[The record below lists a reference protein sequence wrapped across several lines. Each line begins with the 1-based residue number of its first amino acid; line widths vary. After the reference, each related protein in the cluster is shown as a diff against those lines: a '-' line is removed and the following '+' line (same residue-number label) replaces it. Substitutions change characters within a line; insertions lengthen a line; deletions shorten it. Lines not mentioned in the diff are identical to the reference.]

1 MFERT
6 QHSLFS
12 PFLSLLHGPLSHRLM
27 KPVHGRLVLGF
38 LIVSMRNKYHLL
50 GSSLLRALVLSVGVS
65 GLVLGMVEPAQAA
78 KKTAHVKK
86 TKARRGGAGYVSPVS
101 YGRSNGL
108 HAAHDPL
115 ALESSVALVVDQ
127 HTAEVLFSKNASSVL
142 PIASLTKLMT
152 ALVVVENRL
161 PLDDILEV
169 SDDDVDNE
177 KHSRSRLPV
186 GAHLTREQMLH
197 LALMSSENRAAS
209 SLGRHFPGGEEA
221 FVAAMNRKAE
231 QLGMHDTHY
240 VEPTGL
246 SSKNQST
253 AMDLARLV
261 MAAYQQPLIREFS
274 TSPAHQVTVGHRVLP
289 YRNTNALVRNPAW
302 EIGLQ
307 KTGYIAEAGRC
318 LIMQARLAD
327 RDVVMVFLDSQGKY
341 SRIADAER
349 VRRWMLNR
357 AKAEQPTPV
366 S

>member
-1 MFERT
+1 
-6 QHSLFS
+6 
-12 PFLSLLHGPLSHRLM
+12 
-27 KPVHGRLVLGF
+27 
-38 LIVSMRNKYHLL
+38 MRKKYHLL
-50 GSSLLRALVLSVGVS
+50 NASLLRALVLSLGVS
-65 GLVLGMVEPAQAA
+65 GLVLGLVEPAEAA
-78 KKTAHVKK
+78 KRSSHLFKK
-86 TKARRGGAGYVSPVS
+86 TKVKAKARHSTAAYAAPVS
-101 YGRSNGL
+101 FGRSSGL
-108 HAAHDPL
+108 HTTRDPL
-115 ALESSVALVVDQ
+115 SLESSVALVVDQ
-127 HTAEVLFSKNASSVL
+127 NTSEVLFSKNPASVL

-152 ALVVVENRL
+152 ALVVVENKL
-161 PLDDILEV
+161 PLEDVLEV
-169 SDDDVDNE
+169 SDDDVDHE

-209 SLGRHFPGGEEA
+209 ALGRHFPGGEEA
-221 FVAAMNRKAE
+221 FVAAMNRKAQ

-261 MAAYQQPLIREFS
+261 MAAYQQPLIRELS
-274 TSPAHQVTVGHRVLP
+274 TSPAHQITVGSRVLP

-318 LIMQARLAD
+318 LIMQARVAD
-327 RDVVMVFLDSQGKY
+327 RDVVMVFLDSQGKN

-349 VRRWMLNR
+349 VRRWMINR
-357 AKAEQPTPV
+357 AKAEPSPV